1 MVSISNNNSIDKD
14 TSFYIVTLRYD
25 NFLQLKDN
33 DFSLIGFSERS
44 KIAEKLKQGDKL
56 VIYIGSRVSKI
67 AGIIEINSTLIWD
80 NDLIWDDIFPKR
92 YKTNKVII
100 LDPEKYV
107 EMRLIKDGLSF
118 IKPEVIRFGVYFM
131 NGLKKLKIED
141 YDYIYKHC
149 INKMS
154 ISEN

>member
-1 MVSISNNNSIDKD
+1 MAQNWD
-14 TSFYIVTLRYD
+14 YAGL
-25 NFLQLKDN
+25 
-33 DFSLIGFSERS
+33 S
-44 KIAEKLKQGDKL
+44 KAAKA
-56 VIYIGSRVSKI
+56 
-67 AGIIEINSTLIWD
+67 AGG
-80 NDLIWDDIFPKR
+80 
-92 YKTNKVII
+92 
-100 LDPEKYV
+100 PEKYV